1 LPKLGM
7 ETIRRRQII
16 DAVVQIIESHGWN
29 DLTFQQVSR
38 VSGISTG
45 VVVHYFGSKR
55 EVVLDAVAE
64 AGDRLDKALQ
74 DVRQSSNRAVKQLA
88 RLNDFLTVGRQGI
101 PGPKFWITVL
111 ANSAFKDVKLRAEMA
126 RLSARLRETAVEIFR
141 LGLAQG
147 AFRFASPPEQIAA
160 DYASL
165 VLGLWSTEIIAGNSE
180 QGPLALR
187 RFCAAALGS
196 SELEE
201 RTA

>member
-1 LPKLGM
+1 M

-16 DAVVQIIESHGWN
+16 DAVVQIIGSRGWD

-45 VVVHYFGSKR
+45 VVVHYFGNKR

-64 AGDRLDKALQ
+64 ASDRLDRALKE
-74 DVRQSSNRAVKQLA
+74 VRQASSRADTQLSL
-88 RLNDFLTVGRQGI
+88 LNALLTSGRHDI

-126 RLSARLRETAVEIFR
+126 RVLSRLGETAAEVFR

-147 AFRFASPPEQIAA
+147 TFRFTLPPEQMAA
-160 DYASL
+160 DYTAV
-165 VLGLWSTEIIAGNSE
+165 VLGLWSVEVISGESH
-180 QGPLALR
+180 QRSLALT
-187 RFCAAALGS
+187 RFGTAMLGA

-201 RTA
+201 RSA